1 MTISFG
7 LSINFV
13 FSFKLIGNSVS
24 IDILTV
30 FWRNISRKYGSY
42 FSTLQKGFA
51 LIMENNTSEPVSQ
64 QEQVQ
69 KPILFY
75 YNDAYYI

>member
-1 MTISFG
+1 MPKWIFQKTSG
-7 LSINFV
+7 DQQ
-13 FSFKLIGNSVS
+13 GE
-24 IDILTV
+24 
-30 FWRNISRKYGSY
+30 
-42 FSTLQKGFA
+42 KGFA
-51 LIMENNTSEPVSQ
+51 LIMESNTSEPVSQ